1 MLIFKEVLIDGF
13 ILYIVHTYMHAYIQT
28 YIHVCTCRRLRGRKW
43 KKNKKKKRQE
53 RMMGRKVEDNR
64 RTDRLHCSLISSPTV
79 KYNALL
85 NSSSEQPYSQ

>member
-43 KKNKKKKRQE
+43 KKNKKKKKT
-53 RMMGRKVEDNR
+53 GKD
-64 RTDRLHCSLISSPTV
+64 DG
-79 KYNALL
+79 
-85 NSSSEQPYSQ
+85 